1 MGGSLVGLLGF
12 LAGGVRTAKSFHV
25 KCRLEWRAKSRS
37 RLFSSEIFN
46 YQNQVFQ
53 RLRGLPLQEIR
64 QKLFSEAL
72 H

>member
-12 LAGGVRTAKSFHV
+12 LAGGVRTAKSFQ
-25 KCRLEWRAKSRS
+25 CRLEWRAKSRS